1 MKHLKIFEGDKG
13 FYHLVT
19 LLICLGIIVA
29 VSVVLLIC
37 YITQASVQD
46 KTNRL
51 VASADEYNEIYFSD
65 RILKGVT
72 VSGYD
77 IGGMTKTEAR
87 EYLAGCVDYD
97 ISVSELIMKYG
108 EKQWIIDRDKFLLA
122 VDVDYAVERAWEI
135 GRVGTTQERTEALNT
150 LNLSLIHI

>member
-1 MKHLKIFEGDKG
+1 MKHFKIFEGDKG

-37 YITQASVQD
+37 YITQASAQD

-77 IGGMTKTEAR
+77 IR
-87 EYLAGCVDYD
+87 L
-97 ISVSELIMKYG
+97 
-108 EKQWIIDRDKFLLA
+108 KQKPESILLA
-122 VDVDYAVERAWEI
+122 A
-135 GRVGTTQERTEALNT
+135 
-150 LNLSLIHI
+150 